1 MKGGIMKPFDKTGGT
16 GNPNANSDNTPK
28 GGNQGNFNNPQYNK
42 QQPRPTTNTNTGK
55 PNTNNPGGTTGGMG
69 KNTGMGGGGTGS
81 GWAGNKKE
89 QQK

>member
-55 PNTNNPGGTTGGMG
+55 PNTNNPGTTGGMG